1 MNRKA
6 IGIAIFIISTTACSS
21 TKKSSDTGI
30 NTEVNEYKS
39 NGTVRKIYTNDS
51 NQKAIPIDNTRKNQV
66 LYDK

>member
-6 IGIAIFIISTTACSS
+6 IGIAFFIVTATACSS

-51 NQKAIPIDNTRKNQV
+51 NQRAVPIDNTRKNQV